1 MNSSNMCG
9 DWDFD
14 KNEKWPAGCSWRGAA
29 SVISG
34 VAWLCFNIIW
44 LFFYAGDHTIWENI
58 GVFLLSIVAVLGFNA
73 LAWVGYGLS
82 MAKDHKDLP
91 RYRIIGS
98 MLVLGAGTVSLLTWL
113 FFLTDGYNVYQN
125 IAVLTVIVLLTL
137 GSCAALWIGYDEK
150 KCFQSGRDI

>member
-14 KNEKWPAGCSWRGAA
+14 KNEKWPAGCGWRGAA

-34 VAWLCFNIIW
+34 VVWLCFNIIW
-44 LFFYAGDHTIWENI
+44 LFFYAGDYTIWENI

-73 LAWVGYGLS
+73 LAWVGYGFS
-82 MAKDHKDLP
+82 MAKGEELP

-98 MLVLGAGTVSLLTWL
+98 MLVLGAGTVSPLTWL

-125 IAVLTVIVLLTL
+125 IAVLSVIVLLTL

-150 KCFQSGRDI
+150 KGYQSGRDI

>member
-14 KNEKWPAGCSWRGAA
+14 SNDKWPEGCGWRGAA

-44 LFFYAGDHTIWENI
+44 LFFYAGDYTVWENI
-58 GVFLLSIVAVLGFNA
+58 GVFLLSIVALLGFNA

-82 MAKDHKDLP
+82 MAKDHQELP

-98 MLVLGAGTVSLLTWL
+98 MLVLGAGIVITTDLVVLPGGRVQCLSEHRRPDGHGAAHIGFVRGAVDRIRRKEVVSTR
-113 FFLTDGYNVYQN
+113 
-125 IAVLTVIVLLTL
+125 A
-137 GSCAALWIGYDEK
+137 
-150 KCFQSGRDI
+150 